1 MRTAACR
8 GTSRP
13 AGEGAN
19 SHRQRVAAYPGSAS
33 HARTSRVAAGQG
45 RSLDYADALPAPE
58 TLAPRLERCLR
69 ARQAERLPSIAAAVV
84 RDGEIVWSGA
94 VGLADG
100 EASLEATPGTQY
112 RVGSITKTFTAVAV
126 MQLRDA
132 GELDLDDRVEQHIP
146 GIANGSPTLR
156 RMLAHLSG
164 LQREAGE
171 MFVTGEV
178 PAIDEILESMAGY
191 ELVLPA
197 ARAHH
202 YSNLAYGLLGEVVAR
217 RSGTPYTDYVDERI
231 LAPLGL
237 TRTTWLEQEPRAI
250 GYLVDE
256 YTGTADREPH
266 IESGGVAAMGQLW
279 STVDD
284 LCRWGAFLV
293 GGQEGVLAPDT
304 VEEMWAPAG
313 DPEPRRVDDGLGPR
327 PPARE
332 PRGADL
338 RRPRRRDAGLPRRA
352 AREPRDEDRGGRAHE
367 LGDARADRRDRDRV
381 RRRDDR
387 ALAARHPPW
396 RPESPPPPE
405 VAAILGQWWS
415 EGNEFA
421 FAWRDGKL
429 TATAVGAPPRVKP
442 SVFEPLPDGGFRV
455 VPGVSAASAF
465 VLTAG
470 CWSGAA
476 TRSPAT
482 RSERPGSVD

>member
-1 MRTAACR
+1 
-8 GTSRP
+8 
-13 AGEGAN
+13 
-19 SHRQRVAAYPGSAS
+19 
-33 HARTSRVAAGQG
+33 
-45 RSLDYADALPAPE
+45 LPPPE

-84 RDGEIVWSGA
+84 RDGETVWSGA
-94 VGLADG
+94 VGLADV
-100 EASLEATPGTQY
+100 EANLEATPGTQY
-112 RVGSITKTFTAVAV
+112 RVGSITKTFTAVGV

-293 GGQEGVLAPDT
+293 SGQEGVLAPDT
-304 VEEMWAPAG
+304 VEEMWAPQVILNPDEWTMG
-313 DPEPRRVDDGLGPR
+313 WGLGLQLVSHEGR
-327 PPARE
+327 IFGGHG
-332 PRGADL
+332 GAMPGFL
-338 RRPRRRDAGLPRRA
+338 AGLLVNRETKAGAAVLTNSGTRA
-352 AREPRDEDRGGRAHE
+352 PTGEIAIE
-367 LGDARADRRDRDRV
+367 
-381 RRRDDR
+381 
-387 ALAARHPPW
+387 LAAATIELWPPDIRPW

-421 FAWRDGKL
+421 FSWRDGKL

-455 VPGVSAASAF
+455 VSGRERGERLRVDGGMLVWGGYPFTRDQERTPG
-465 VLTAG
+465 
-470 CWSGAA
+470 
-476 TRSPAT
+476 
-482 RSERPGSVD
+482 